1 MTALACLAEASPDA
15 IVNLFMTRE
24 YNPQGMYVLRL
35 YHPIREQWELVTV
48 DDLFPC
54 RKTAAGN
61 LPSPLFAKPH
71 GRELWVMVLEK
82 AYAKFIGG
90 YDLLDGGLITAASV
104 NMNIALH
111 TSLS

>member
-1 MTALACLAEASPDA
+1 
-15 IVNLFMTRE
+15 MTRE